1 MFYRFWLRFLPF
13 FHLLYHLSLRF
24 PRNLFSCHIA
34 LSSLEVISSA
44 CISLR
49 PSLVD
54 TIPHFLETLA
64 LQYATIDEQFS
75 ETIDAL
81 AACERVLFGG
91 CALSSKAFETLSELG
106 LKLASQYGQTELSGM
121 VLLGVSFCFAS
132 FLVSIVLIINALS
145 PMELPLPHMYDPCP
159 LPLTPLPSGAVFRR
173 WLSIRDEA
181 GAWLR
186 VAP

>member
-1 MFYRFWLRFLPF
+1 MFYRFWLRFLLF
-13 FHLLYHLSLRF
+13 FHLLYHLSSTSPL
-24 PRNLFSCHIA
+24 NLFSCHIA
-34 LSSLEVISSA
+34 LSSLDVMSSA

-64 LQYATIDEQFS
+64 LQNATIEEQFS

-132 FLVSIVLIINALS
+132 FLVSILLMINASRIQRISHLFAHVRPVPS
-145 PMELPLPHMYDPCP
+145 FSHTPPLRSRLQKVVVDP
-159 LPLTPLPSGAVFRR
+159 R
-173 WLSIRDEA
+173 
-181 GAWLR
+181 
-186 VAP
+186 